1 MAKTRGR
8 HSALFQAVFEFI
20 FDKAG
25 GDSSASSALGSV
37 SIGISPWVRFH
48 AVHVTWVAEV
58 SVPLFSVRAF
68 VAIFV
73 DIEVC
78 ALLENFFRVQCI
90 PGIMA
95 LRAAVFL
102 AVR

>member
-8 HSALFQAVFEFI
+8 HSALFQAVLELI

-25 GDSSASSALGSV
+25 GDSSASSTLGSV

-48 AVHVTWVAEV
+48 AVLVTWVAEV
-58 SVPLFSVRAF
+58 SVPLASVRAF
-68 VAIFV
+68 IAVFV
-73 DIEVC
+73 DIVVC
-78 ALLENFFRVQCI
+78 AGREYFLRDKLI

-95 LRAAVFL
+95 LSAAVFL

>member
-1 MAKTRGR
+1 MAKTSGR
-8 HSALFQAVFEFI
+8 LSALFQAVFEI
-20 FDKAG
+20 SIDKAV
-25 GDSSASSALGSV
+25 GDSSASSTLGSV

-48 AVHVTWVAEV
+48 AVLVTWVAEV
-58 SVPLFSVRAF
+58 SVPLASVRAF
-68 VAIFV
+68 IAVFV

-90 PGIMA
+90 PGIVA
-95 LRAAVFL
+95 LSAAVFL